1 MKKGAGMGG
10 SLDKPSSVSGN
21 SMKNMPAANTKNIYK
36 AGSPYNSDKTT
47 PLNMTKSHPLH
58 QGRKITNKYS
68 AYKAN

>member
-10 SLDKPSSVSGN
+10 SLDKPSSVNSN
-21 SMKNMPAANTKNIYK
+21 SMKVMPAANAKSLYK

-47 PLNMTKSHPLH
+47 GLSMTKSHPLH
-58 QGRKITNKYS
+58 QGKQVTNKYS